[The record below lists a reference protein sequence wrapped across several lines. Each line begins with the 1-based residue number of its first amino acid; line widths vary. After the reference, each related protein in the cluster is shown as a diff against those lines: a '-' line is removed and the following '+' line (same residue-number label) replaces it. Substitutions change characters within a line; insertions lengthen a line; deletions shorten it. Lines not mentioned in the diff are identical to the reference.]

1 MTEIRL
7 NGHQKI
13 RVWFLPR
20 QPKRAIPLSDSV
32 NEAAL
37 RRCRRRSQKRCHRFE
52 KRSCWE
58 SRQER
63 TSIFCFRSTIHK

>member
-37 RRCRRRSQKRCHRFE
+37 RCCRRRSQKRCHRFE
-52 KRSCWE
+52 KRSC
-58 SRQER
+58 
-63 TSIFCFRSTIHK
+63 